1 MLALVQLGVAGTV
14 FAQQKPLSDGHL
26 PGRNPFDDKFG
37 AFVKDT
43 LDEWHV
49 PGLSIAVIDH
59 DQVFAEVNT
68 PVMTRWNDSNPL
80 ANTTLGLRDCDF
92 PRHSGYPR
100 NNMVR
105 RFHYESLRGCCD
117 GSSD

>member
-1 MLALVQLGVAGTV
+1 MVAPRRHRLDSLYRFACMLALVQLGVAGTV

-43 LDEWHV
+43 LNEWHV

-68 PVMTRWNDSNPL
+68 PS
-80 ANTTLGLRDCDF
+80 
-92 PRHSGYPR
+92 
-100 NNMVR
+100 
-105 RFHYESLRGCCD
+105 
-117 GSSD
+117 